1 MRYGVDSEASQLQ
14 ASPYQALVYSN
25 GTVIWVPAV
34 NMELDCT
41 EAIEV
46 QKSDCNIKLGSWT
59 YDANHLNLVGYD
71 YDDEGRV
78 VVGLKWYSK
87 VHGLE
92 IEQVGGKINT
102 NKYSCCEEPYMD
114 IDFS

>member
-1 MRYGVDSEASQLQ
+1 MGNSVRYGVDSEASQLQ
-14 ASPYQALVYSN
+14 SSPYQALVYSN

-41 EAIEV
+41 GAT
-46 QKSDCNIKLGSWT
+46 SATCNIKLGSWT
-59 YDANHLNLVGYD
+59 

-92 IEQVGGKINT
+92 IEQVGGKVNT

-114 IDFS
+114 IDFSFVIREA